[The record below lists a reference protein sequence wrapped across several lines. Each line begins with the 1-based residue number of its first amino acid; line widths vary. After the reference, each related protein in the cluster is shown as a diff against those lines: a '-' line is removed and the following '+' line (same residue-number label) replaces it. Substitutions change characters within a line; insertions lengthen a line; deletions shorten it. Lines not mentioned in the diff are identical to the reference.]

1 MNLSV
6 GLLAIP
12 SHLVKINITEPARR
26 RWFAHDSSCVRFEAE
41 EKEPTC
47 VLQTWAVSIIS
58 MTSASPDCGSG
69 STNVKFGRLV
79 FVDLQL
85 EGSWR
90 LSFPAFI
97 TYFSKESTELQTVV
111 NPVFLVHVFY

>member
-1 MNLSV
+1 M
-6 GLLAIP
+6 
-12 SHLVKINITEPARR
+12 
-26 RWFAHDSSCVRFEAE
+26 
-41 EKEPTC
+41 
-47 VLQTWAVSIIS
+47 
-58 MTSASPDCGSG
+58 SASPDCVSG

-97 TYFSKESTELQTVV
+97 TYFCKESPELHSCKSSVLGTHIFINKEAKRTFSLLIRCLVV
-111 NPVFLVHVFY
+111 PINANAVIAASHTQKTHVNTTRVFL